1 MQAGGRAL
9 VMETVVSAQH
19 AANCVT
25 SAVNCHPEHIVCL
38 PRGAG
43 YETILVFVFNELR
56 LFCGDVGTAG
66 TAVAHMRLSPAA
78 IRQRDTG
85 PGNRDNYYA
94 RLNHEGQST
103 N

>member
-1 MQAGGRAL
+1 M
-9 VMETVVSAQH
+9 TVARIQH
-19 AANCVT
+19 AAICVT
-25 SAVNCHPEHIVCL
+25 SAEDCHPEHIVCL

-56 LFCGDVGTAG
+56 LFCGDGGLAG
-66 TAVAHMRLSPAA
+66 MAVAHMRLSPAA

-85 PGNRDNYYA
+85 PGNRDNYYV
-94 RLNHEGQST
+94 RLNHERQST